1 MNGKSMTRLQVI
13 RKLVEYNQW
22 RRGGSGP
29 MPSPK
34 EIGKTIDEAIR
45 LLKKSE

>member
-1 MNGKSMTRLQVI
+1 MGKLQVI
-13 RKLVEYNQW
+13 RKLAEYNRW

-29 MPSPK
+29 MPTPK
-34 EIGKTIDEAIR
+34 EIGETIDEAIR